1 MLEES
6 AGLCDTLIC
15 ALHVDPSVER
25 PEKSRPVQ
33 PLSERHV
40 QLAAIRYVDKI
51 IPYQTEEE
59 LLQLIALVRPT
70 IRFLGEEYRNKVF
83 TGKELC
89 ETLGIRIH
97 YNSRKHSLS
106 STLQRARLAHDGS
119 GHRT

>member
-1 MLEES
+1 
-6 AGLCDTLIC
+6 
-15 ALHVDPSVER
+15 
-25 PEKSRPVQ
+25 VQ
-33 PLSERHV
+33 PLSERYV

-59 LLQLIALVRPT
+59 LLQLIALVHPN
-70 IRFLGEEYRNKVF
+70 IRFLGEEYRDKAF

-106 STLQRARLAHDGS
+106 STLQRARLVHGYS
-119 GHRT
+119 SYRT